1 MRLQE
6 RARERVQGRPVR
18 SQHDAG
24 VLLQRA
30 RLLQH
35 GRRQQQQQPHPDNHD
50 SVVDQLLGFCP
61 RLNIMILIF
70 CTTEKH

>member
-18 SQHDAG
+18 RQHDAG

-30 RLLQH
+30 RLLQQH
-35 GRRQQQQQPHPDNHD
+35 KRQQEQFQLDND
-50 SVVDQLLGFCP
+50 DD
-61 RLNIMILIF
+61 LNDDYD
-70 CTTEKH
+70 